1 MPANP
6 IYYPN
11 SGIAKDLPNKENYVK
26 KVNNNEPVE
35 IPPYTDEE
43 IQKFRDF
50 RISQEKLETFRKALE
65 MYVGAHNYHNF
76 TVGKKFEEESST
88 RYIISFKV
96 KQILKKYIYIYIYH
110 INK

>member
-11 SGIAKDLPNKENYVK
+11 SGIAKDLPNKEEIIK
-26 KVNNNEPVE
+26 KVNNNEPIE

-43 IQKFRDF
+43 IQKFRDY
-50 RISQEKLETFRKALE
+50 RISKEKLETFRQALE
-65 MYVGAHNYHNF
+65 SYVGSHNYHNF

-96 KQILKKYIYIYIYH
+96 
-110 INK
+110 N